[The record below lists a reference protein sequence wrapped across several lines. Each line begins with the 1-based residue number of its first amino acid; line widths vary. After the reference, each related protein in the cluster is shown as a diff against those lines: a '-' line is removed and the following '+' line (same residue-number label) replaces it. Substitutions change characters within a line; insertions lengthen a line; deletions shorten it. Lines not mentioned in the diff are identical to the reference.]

1 MTLRLRSLLFMP
13 ADAPRKIAKGA
24 TLPADAIIAD
34 LEDAIAPSRKREARP
49 LLVKSFQTLP
59 EGGALRCIRIN
70 PVGSPFWR
78 NDLNE
83 TFAARAGVYVIPKV
97 EAAAELRHVS
107 ERLAQLEGAA
117 GLPGGV
123 VRLLAIVETAAGV
136 MNLRE
141 IAGADRRL
149 AALALGAEDFA
160 GDIGAQRTREGWEVF
175 YARSAVVTAAAA
187 FGLQA
192 IDTVYTDLTDDA
204 GLVAESETVRK
215 MGFRGKLAI
224 HPRQVEIIN
233 AAFTPGRAEVEAAR
247 RLIAVF
253 EAHQRAGRGVCVLDG
268 KMVDMPMFRA
278 AQDVLARAE
287 HRQEGAGI
295 FEE

>member
-13 ADAPRKIAKGA
+13 ADAPRKIAKGS

-34 LEDAIAPSRKREARP
+34 LEDAVAPSRKQEARS
-49 LLVKSFQTLP
+49 LLVESFQTLP
-59 EGGALRCIRIN
+59 EGEAIRCIRIN
-70 PVGSPFWR
+70 PVNSLFWLE
-78 NDLNE
+78 DLIE
-83 TFAARAGVYVIPKV
+83 TFLTPPRIYVIPKV
-97 EAAAELRHVS
+97 ESAAAVHVVS
-107 ERLAQLEGAA
+107 RRLTLLEGAA
-117 GLPGGV
+117 DLPIGS
-123 VRLLAIVETAAGV
+123 VRLLAIVETALGV

-149 AALALGAEDFA
+149 VALALGAEDFA
-160 GDIGAQRTREGWEVF
+160 GDVGAQRTQEGWEIF
-175 YARSAVVTAAAA
+175 YARGALVTAAAA

-192 IDTVYTDLTDDA
+192 IDTVYTDLTDETGLAAECDA
-204 GLVAESETVRK
+204 VRT

-233 AAFTPGRAEVEAAR
+233 QAFTPSRSEVEAAR

-253 EAHQRAGRGVCVLDG
+253 ATHQRAGRGVCVLDG

-278 AQDVLARAE
+278 AQEVLARAG
-287 HRQEGAGI
+287 HRQE
-295 FEE
+295 ETDHLLS